1 MIKLLI
7 IADDY
12 TGSLD
17 TGVQFAKRGIETYVT
32 SYVKLDM
39 HTIPDDTEVLVV
51 DAQTRHADPQ
61 EAYQRVYHLV
71 REARQVGIPYLY
83 IKIDSTLRGNIGS
96 YLSAALDAR
105 DNSCPAILAPALPS
119 LGRTTIG
126 GKQYVSGQLLGE
138 ADIAKDL
145 FNPVRSSYIPEI
157 LLEQSNHLASCMR
170 PEDLHAEVLQKR
182 KGEILIVDAVSYE
195 DLARIARP
203 LIGVSDVIMAGSAG
217 FANTLSEYM
226 DFRRAER
233 QQLLEAKRVM
243 VLCGSLNSISIQQIC
258 RAENEGMPVITLSAE
273 QKKNASYPDSEA
285 GRAFLEAAASCLKN
299 ENRLALCVASDPTSV
314 IMDSE
319 EVDLHQLVAKNVGRI
334 ATDVMCR
341 AQPDTVV
348 IFGGDTLASFLTEL
362 GVTGISPIKEVFP
375 GGVLSQICIAG
386 KKTML
391 ITKAGAFGE
400 QDTLVSLLKQFQ
412 SI

>member
-17 TGVQFAKRGIETYVT
+17 TGVQFAKHGIETYVA
-32 SYVKLDM
+32 SYAKLDM

-51 DAQTRHADPQ
+51 DTQSRHAEPQ
-61 EAYQRVYHLV
+61 EAYRRVYHLAH
-71 REARQVGIPYLY
+71 EAVQARIPYLY

-119 LGRTTIG
+119 LGRTTID
-126 GKQYVSGQLLGE
+126 GKQYISGQLLDE

-182 KGEILIVDAVSYE
+182 KGEILIVDAVNYD
-195 DLARIARP
+195 DLARTARSF
-203 LIGVSDVIMAGSAG
+203 IGVSDVVMAGSAG
-217 FANTLSEYM
+217 FANTLSEYL
-226 DFRRAER
+226 DFHRVEK
-233 QQLLEAKRVM
+233 QQHFEAKRVM

-258 RAENEGMPVITLSAE
+258 CAESEGMPIITLSEE
-273 QKKNASYPDSEA
+273 QKMDASYPDSEA
-285 GRAFLEAAASCLKN
+285 GKAFLEATASCLKS
-299 ENRLALCVASDPTSV
+299 ENRLTLCVASGPTSV
-314 IMDSE
+314 IMDSKE
-319 EVDLHQLVAKNVGRI
+319 ADLHQVVAKNVSRI
-334 ATDVMCR
+334 ATDVMYR
-341 AQPDTVV
+341 AKPDTVV
-348 IFGGDTLASFLTEL
+348 IFGGDTLASFLAEL
-362 GVTGISPIKEVFP
+362 GIAGIYPIEEVFP
-375 GGVLSQICIAG
+375 GVVLSQICIAG
-386 KKTML
+386 NKTML
-391 ITKAGAFGE
+391 ITKSGAFGE
-400 QDTLVSLLKQFQ
+400 RNTLVSLLKQFQ
-412 SI
+412 ST